1 MIQIAKNYFKLPEEE
16 HLKSYSDDPNK
27 TIRLSTSF
35 NIRTE
40 KVKNWRDYLRL
51 QCYPLE
57 DYVHEWPENPE
68 SFKEHVSEYCASVSG
83 LALELIE
90 AISESLG
97 LGRDYISAQLGKHAQ
112 HIALNYYPPCP
123 QPDLTYGL
131 PGHSDLN
138 LITILLQADE
148 VSGLQVSKDGKW
160 ISVDPVPNTFI
171 INVGDQIQLQKKD
184 YFKLPEEEHLKSY
197 SDDPNKTIRLSTSF
211 NIRTEKVK
219 NWRDYL
225 RLQCY
230 PLEDYVHEWPENPE
244 SFKEH
249 VSEYCASVSGLAR
262 ELIEAISES
271 LGLGRDYISEQLG
284 KHAQH
289 IALNYY
295 PPCPQPDLTYGLP
308 GHSDLNLITILL
320 QADDVSGLQV
330 SKDGKWIS
338 VDPVPNTFII
348 NVGDQIQ
355 VLSNDKYKSVLHRAV
370 VNCDKERISIPLFY
384 CPSKDAII
392 EPAPMLVTDDHPA
405 VYRQFKYGEYHE
417 TFWDRG
423 LATENCLDMFM
434 AGLKSD

>member
-1 MIQIAKNYFKLPEEE
+1 MATIAKRLLCDIVASEKIDQIPSNYVHPLSQRPNLQEVSRDTIPLIDLCNLNSPDRALVIEQIAHACREYGFFQVKNHGVPESIINNIIQIA
-16 HLKSYSDDPNK
+16 
-27 TIRLSTSF
+27 
-35 NIRTE
+35 
-40 KVKNWRDYLRL
+40 
-51 QCYPLE
+51 
-57 DYVHEWPENPE
+57 
-68 SFKEHVSEYCASVSG
+68 
-83 LALELIE
+83 
-90 AISESLG
+90 
-97 LGRDYISAQLGKHAQ
+97 
-112 HIALNYYPPCP
+112 
-123 QPDLTYGL
+123 
-131 PGHSDLN
+131 
-138 LITILLQADE
+138 
-148 VSGLQVSKDGKW
+148 
-160 ISVDPVPNTFI
+160 
-171 INVGDQIQLQKKD
+171 KD

-244 SFKEH
+244 SFKKH
-249 VSEYCASVSGLAR
+249 VSEYCASVRGLAL

-271 LGLGRDYISEQLG
+271 LGLGRDYISAQLG

-308 GHSDLNLITILL
+308 GHSDLNLLTILL

-330 SKDGKWIS
+330 MKDGKWVV

-370 VNCDKERISIPLFY
+370 VNCDKERISIPMFY

-392 EPAPMLVTDDHPA
+392 EPAPELVTDDHPA

-434 AGLKSD
+434 ASLKI